1 MEPINAAL
9 LDTPIR
15 AFQAPPHLTNSPPG
29 MVPVSNPPSLHS
41 ICHTDT
47 PSARDPR
54 TSRTLPILY
63 PHIKA
68 VLDRLCPLI
77 SPAVCSHLLATP
89 WTLPAPHTSASPSLF
104 LTGIFADQG
113 IMGCRTEDSFSA
125 RQRRWSQLLQRSQG
139 RLIQLCH
146 SPWDTHLT
154 SPQGL
159 FFHCMDVIISCTPQC
174 VLTVKWVSICE
185 RLIADSQQRVC
196 SIAWLCVRRRIA
208 L

>member
-1 MEPINAAL
+1 MWLQTGLGVGWEEMIHFSHCPLSLGPDSWGFPL
-9 LDTPIR
+9 LRQSHPFPGGGRLCMSVTPGRTIGAYKCSSPR
-15 AFQAPPHLTNSPPG
+15 HPYRSISGPPHLTNSPPG

-139 RLIQLCH
+139 SC
-146 SPWDTHLT
+146 SSCVTAPGTLT
-154 SPQGL
+154 
-159 FFHCMDVIISCTPQC
+159 
-174 VLTVKWVSICE
+174 
-185 RLIADSQQRVC
+185 
-196 SIAWLCVRRRIA
+196 
-208 L
+208 